1 MTKFF
6 FFPLWKIEKVEEKL
20 SNLERNGWRLDRL
33 SPFNCFHFVK
43 ASAKDASY
51 FFTYN
56 LIKDIGMADIEHYL
70 KSKHNANPVRG
81 TTSTSIFH
89 AVNVYRIVSN
99 ADLEKPQFYRN
110 IYLQHLVRQQL
121 LLGAFIPVLC
131 TMLLIFQ
138 LVAYGMPAED
148 IPKWIFLGVINVL
161 LLAYCGYQ
169 AYGLF
174 RLKQQYKE
182 MLPHISI
189 SYDDLRP

>member
-6 FFPLWKIEKVEEKL
+6 FFPLWKIEKVEEEL
-20 SNLERNGWRLDRL
+20 SNLEGNGWRLDRL

-43 ASAKDASY
+43 SSAKDTSY

-56 LIKDIGMADIEHYL
+56 LIKDIGMADIEHFL
-70 KSKHNANPVRG
+70 KAKHSANPVRG

-89 AVNVYRIVSN
+89 TVNVYRIVSN
-99 ADLEKPQFYRN
+99 ADLEKPRFYRN

-121 LLGAFIPVLC
+121 LLGAFLPILC

-138 LVAYGMPAED
+138 LAAYGMPVED
-148 IPKWIFLGVINVL
+148 MPKWIFLGMINVL

-169 AYGLF
+169 VYGLF

-182 MLPHISI
+182 MLPHTSI

>member
-6 FFPLWKIEKVEEKL
+6 FFPLWKIEKVEEEL
-20 SNLERNGWRLDRL
+20 SNLEGNGWRLDRL

-43 ASAKDASY
+43 SSAKDTSY

-56 LIKDIGMADIEHYL
+56 LIKDIGMADIEHFL
-70 KSKHNANPVRG
+70 KAKHSANPVRG

-89 AVNVYRIVSN
+89 TVNVYRIVSN
-99 ADLEKPQFYRN
+99 ADLEKPRFYRN

-121 LLGAFIPVLC
+121 LLGAFLPILC

-138 LVAYGMPAED
+138 LAAYGMPVED
-148 IPKWIFLGVINVL
+148 MPKWIFLGMINVL

-169 AYGLF
+169 VYGLF